1 MAVSAIPMTLMQKAS
16 TKLFVELI
24 ATHEGLFERL
34 GEHASKRFAFLPT
47 DLSIAYEIV
56 PATAALRVIRQ
67 PCLPL
72 ADVTIKGPIV
82 LLLAL
87 LEGQLDGDALFFARS
102 IEISGDTEA
111 VLALR
116 NALDDNRIDL
126 PSALSHMAGP
136 LRRPVRKAADLIR
149 AQLLARERQAW
160 N

>member
-1 MAVSAIPMTLMQKAS
+1 MAVSGIPMTLMQSAS

-24 ATHEGLFERL
+24 AAHPGLFERL
-34 GEHASKRFAFLPT
+34 GEHGNKRFAFVPT

-56 PATAALRVIRQ
+56 PATAALRVMRQ
-67 PCLPL
+67 PSLPL
-72 ADVTIKGPIV
+72 ADVTVKGPIV

-102 IEISGDTEA
+102 IEIAGDTEA

-116 NALDDNRIDL
+116 NALDDNQIDL
-126 PSALSHMAGP
+126 PSAVGELAGP
-136 LRRPVRKAADLIR
+136 LRRPIRKAAELIR
-149 AQLLARERQAW
+149 AQLMARERLQW